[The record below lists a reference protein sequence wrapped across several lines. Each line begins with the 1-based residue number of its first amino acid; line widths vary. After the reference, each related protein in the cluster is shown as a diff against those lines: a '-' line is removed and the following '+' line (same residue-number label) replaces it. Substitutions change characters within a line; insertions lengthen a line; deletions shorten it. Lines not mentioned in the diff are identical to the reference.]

1 MPVQSHRYNI
11 KSDGTDKSTDN
22 VILLWRVCLILLY
35 KTLWDKDDAEHEIFL
50 KRGEEKRREVK
61 RREERRREEKRGEVK
76 WSKSVN
82 HSQSSEILIP
92 HVIGFIL

>member
-50 KRGEEKRREVK
+50 KRREEKRRE
-61 RREERRREEKRGEVK
+61 EERKLSIWKEWKRNEGK
-76 WSKSVN
+76 R
-82 HSQSSEILIP
+82 
-92 HVIGFIL
+92 